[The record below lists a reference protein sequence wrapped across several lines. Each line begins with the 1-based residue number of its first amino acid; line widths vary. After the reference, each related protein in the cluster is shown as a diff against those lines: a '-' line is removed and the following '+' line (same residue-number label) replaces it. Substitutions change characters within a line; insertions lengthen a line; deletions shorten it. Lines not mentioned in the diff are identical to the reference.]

1 MRTVKK
7 KKVNI
12 ILDGRE
18 LIVSVAQDDES
29 ILDAAL
35 RAGADL
41 PYACKGGV
49 CATCRC
55 KVLSGEVDMFL
66 NYSLEEDEV
75 EKGYA
80 ELSNLTERPKCSL
93 EF

>member
-1 MRTVKK
+1 M
-7 KKVNI
+7 
-12 ILDGRE
+12 
-18 LIVSVAQDDES
+18 AQDDES

-55 KVLSGEVDMFL
+55 KVVSGEVDMFL
-66 NYSLEEDEV
+66 NYSLE
-75 EKGYA
+75 KMKLKRA
-80 ELSNLTERPKCSL
+80 MC
-93 EF
+93 

>member
-1 MRTVKK
+1 MM
-7 KKVNI
+7 KVF
-12 ILDGRE
+12 
-18 LIVSVAQDDES
+18 
-29 ILDAAL
+29 LDAAL

-75 EKGYA
+75 EKA
-80 ELSNLTERPKCSL
+80 MC
-93 EF
+93 

>member
-1 MRTVKK
+1 MAV
-7 KKVNI
+7 
-12 ILDGRE
+12 LP
-18 LIVSVAQDDES
+18 SDES
-29 ILDAAL
+29 VLDAAL

-55 KVLSGEVDMFL
+55 RVLQGQMDMAI

-75 EKGYA
+75 AKGYV
-80 ELSNLTERPKCSL
+80 LSCQALPKTDDVHISFD
-93 EF
+93 E